1 MKRIIII
8 LLAICALTPS
18 LISCKH
24 EHEWG
29 NWQIEQAATILT
41 DGSEFRTCECGER
54 ETQTIAKI
62 GVENALV
69 GKWTYTEPPSN
80 SILYRYLSFNG
91 QSVRYG
97 TNLFGSDV
105 ASGTWD
111 CTYKVEGTKLILTAK
126 DGTIFDFTIQDLGNA
141 LRIFDP
147 AGHEYIYTK

>member
-54 ETQTIAKI
+54 ETRTIAKI

-147 AGHEYIYTK
+147 AGHEYIY